1 MKAVLRRGLMAII
14 ILLLAG
20 CAATTEVKQA
30 SSEVGAALEELQA
43 SRKLFQTSYLL
54 ELDEIKGLVI
64 SSILADAVNRE
75 IELMVDE
82 EFDGDLIQLSDSIK
96 NERDA
101 AQSRVKLVLNRFPP
115 EDLDS
120 DHEDFVLAAL
130 RSAVPGLRRTAKI
143 YEERNPEL
151 AKSLRRRADLL
162 ENDPSAGVHE
172 EELEALMTL
181 VELEATKISIKKGL
195 KDLGDYVTLLEMI
208 HNQVNEWVVT
218 DVKVKGEDLAILF
231 DNIASLNQTGSEP

>member
-1 MKAVLRRGLMAII
+1 MKANLRRGFVVII
-14 ILLLAG
+14 ILSLTG
-20 CAATTEVKQA
+20 CAATSEVKQA
-30 SSEVGAALEELQA
+30 SSEVGAALGELQA
-43 SRKLFQTSYLL
+43 SGKAFQTSYLL
-54 ELDEIKGLVI
+54 ELGEIQRLVI

-96 NERDA
+96 NERYA
-101 AQSRVKLVLNRFPP
+101 AQSRVKLVLNKLPP
-115 EDLDS
+115 EDRDS

-130 RSAVPGLRRTAKI
+130 RSAAPPLRSRAKI
-143 YEERNPEL
+143 YEERNPKL
-151 AKSLRRRADLL
+151 ARILRDEADLL

-181 VELEATKISIKKGL
+181 VELEGTRISIKEGL

-231 DNIASLNQTGSEP
+231 DNIASLNPTGGEP